1 MVETLT
7 TKNLELGERCGE
19 LEAIISDL
27 ESSVELS
34 EELEMEQAEEIQE
47 LQVALEHHRPVT
59 LYHQYIFI
67 LAIAYC
73 YTITYLVLLNAGHAD
88 LNRCRPK
95 RISFLPL

>member
-1 MVETLT
+1 MVEALT

-47 LQVALEHHRPVT
+47 LQVRLKDHTPT
-59 LYHQYIFI
+59 
-67 LAIAYC
+67 
-73 YTITYLVLLNAGHAD
+73 T
-88 LNRCRPK
+88 P
-95 RISFLPL
+95 

>member
-1 MVETLT
+1 MVEALT

-47 LQVALEHHRPVT
+47 LQVRLKHHTPT
-59 LYHQYIFI
+59 
-67 LAIAYC
+67 
-73 YTITYLVLLNAGHAD
+73 T
-88 LNRCRPK
+88 P
-95 RISFLPL
+95 